1 MKLRFEVDQAECF
14 RRGIDCPKSI
24 VDLEVSPAEIPQ
36 EDRNLI
42 ADRLSGI
49 EVKKYP
55 VKEYKGY
62 GLILAN
68 EPTFEAL
75 IEAIKVTEREM
86 TENSIPKEKKA
97 ILEEKADILTGRAN
111 IEKAIKQ
118 TVETI
123 VSHKV
128 GPTGLNR
135 AKKTLRQ
142 TVAAFKEAVKE

>member
-1 MKLRFEVDQAECF
+1 MAHDVFISYSSQDKPSADAICATLESKQVRCWIAPRDVLPGVDYA
-14 RRGIDCPKSI
+14 
-24 VDLEVSPAEIPQ
+24 
-36 EDRNLI
+36 
-42 ADRLSGI
+42 
-49 EVKKYP
+49 
-55 VKEYKGY
+55 
-62 GLILAN
+62 
-68 EPTFEAL
+68 EAL

-86 TENSIPKEKKA
+86 TENSVPKEKKA